1 MPSITGFAARLLK
14 KIASPLGITLLRRS
28 TTEQIAREYPWLGPR
43 LGIDGG
49 ESVRHRAG
57 AVSTDAPDNSDPR
70 LVDLRRRYRA
80 HQATAHTVWTP
91 KNLLTELSLERFRED
106 NAYVWQTRVNNPIQY
121 LLASYYAK
129 QHDPLGLFPRL
140 TEDGAF
146 GAFIYEHD
154 GKPVSRDM
162 LDSIMEISFL
172 EEQIGLSKIP
182 DLTVLDIGAGY
193 GRLAHRMAEA
203 LPNLKQYLCTDA
215 VAEST
220 FVSEFYTKYRKVE
233 DRVTVV
239 PLDEIERVLGR
250 TRVDVAL
257 NIHSF
262 SECSLRSIEY
272 WLDLVARAKVPWL
285 LVIPNTGDQLISWEA
300 DQSRQDFRSAID
312 TRGYALAVQ
321 QEKYARSADTQR
333 FGLFPSTYFLFRR
346 KEAV

>member
-1 MPSITGFAARLLK
+1 MPEKRSVAHLLK
-14 KIASPLGITLLRRS
+14 GILARFGLVVIRR
-28 TTEQIAREYPWLGPR
+28 TTADQIVATHPWLGEL
-43 LGIDGG
+43 LG
-49 ESVRHRAG
+49 G
-57 AVSTDAPDNSDPR
+57 AVTRPEVGSPQPGAPTAGDPR
-70 LVDLRRRYRA
+70 LDDLRRRYDG
-80 HQATAHTVWTP
+80 HPATTHSVWTP
-91 KNLLTELSLERFRED
+91 DNVTTELTLERFRED
-106 NAYVWQTRVNNPIQY
+106 NAYVWQTRAANPIQY
-121 LLASYYAK
+121 LLSSYYVK
-129 QHDPLGLFPRL
+129 DNDPLALFPRL

-146 GAFIYEHD
+146 GAWTYEHD
-154 GKPVSRDM
+154 GRAVSRDL
-162 LDSIMEISFL
+162 LDSILEIGFL
-172 EEQIGLSKIP
+172 EDEIGLSAIP
-182 DLTVLDIGAGY
+182 HLTVLDIGAGY

-312 TRGYALAVQ
+312 TRGYALEVQ